1 MPYPA
6 PRISPFFVTGVVESV
21 KNRTLGSIF
30 IVAGTTIG
38 AGMLAMPLAAAG
50 VGFSVTLGLLIGLWA
65 LMCYTALLLLEV
77 YQHVPADTGLG
88 SLAKRYLGRYGQW
101 LTGFSMMFLM
111 YALTAAYISGA
122 GELLASS
129 INNWLGATLSPA
141 AGVLLFT
148 FVAGGVVCVGTSL
161 VDLFNRF
168 LFSAKIIFLVIML
181 ALLTPHIHKVNLLTL
196 PLQQGLALSAI
207 PVIFTSFG
215 FHGSVPSIVSYMNG
229 NIRRLRW
236 VFMTGSAIPLVAYIF
251 WQLATLGSID
261 SPTFR
266 GLLASHAGLN
276 GLLQAL
282 REVVASPHVE
292 LAVHLFADLA
302 LATSFLGVALGLF
315 DYLADLFQRRS
326 TVSGRLQT
334 GLITFLPPL
343 AFALFYPRGFV
354 MALGYAGVALAVLAL
369 LIPAMLVWQTEPS
382 GGISCGRRHASAGAG
397 VYLRHYRDWR
407 PVFDRTGVSARS
419 RLMPGKDYRART
431 PSRLDNRHAMAVY
444 EPLMQAALLKFFAA
458 PAWTRI
464 VTPNFHL
471 CFYRH
476 L

>member
-1 MPYPA
+1 M
-6 PRISPFFVTGVVESV
+6 

-50 VGFSVTLGLLIGLWA
+50 VGLATTLVLLFVLWA
-65 LMCYTALLLLEV
+65 VMCYTALLLLEV
-77 YQHVPADTGLG
+77 YQHVPAETGLG
-88 SLAKRYLGRYGQW
+88 SLARHYLGRYGQW
-101 LTGFSMMFLM
+101 ITGFSMMFLM

-122 GELLASS
+122 GELLAASLNQWFS
-129 INNWLGATLSPA
+129 LQLSTG

-148 FVAGGVVCVGTSL
+148 FVAGGVVCIGTSL

-181 ALLTPHIHKVNLLTL
+181 ALLMPHIHQVNLLTL
-196 PLQQGLALSAI
+196 PLEKGLALSAI

-215 FHGSVPSIVSYMNG
+215 FHGSVPSIVSYMGG
-229 NIRRLRW
+229 NIRKLRR
-236 VFMTGSAIPLVAYIF
+236 VFITGSAIPLVAYIF

-261 SPTFR
+261 STTFI
-266 GLLASHAGLN
+266 GLLASQSGLN

-302 LATSFLGVALGLF
+302 LATSFLGVSLGLF
-315 DYLADLFQRRS
+315 DYLADLFKRRNN
-326 TVSGRLQT
+326 TFGRLQT
-334 GLITFLPPL
+334 GVITFLPPL

-369 LIPAMLVWQTEPS
+369 LLPSMLAWQSRKRDLS
-382 GGISCGRRHASAGAG
+382 GYRVPGGKGALALIFACGIVIIAVQFSIVAG
-397 VYLRHYRDWR
+397 
-407 PVFDRTGVSARS
+407 
-419 RLMPGKDYRART
+419 
-431 PSRLDNRHAMAVY
+431 
-444 EPLMQAALLKFFAA
+444 LL
-458 PAWTRI
+458 PE
-464 VTPNFHL
+464 VG
-471 CFYRH
+471 
-476 L
+476 

>member
-1 MPYPA
+1 M
-6 PRISPFFVTGVVESV
+6 

-50 VGFSVTLGLLIGLWA
+50 VGFSVTLVLLGCLWA

-88 SLAKRYLGRYGQW
+88 SLAARYLGRYGQW
-101 LTGFSMMFLM
+101 ITGFSMMFLM
-111 YALTAAYISGA
+111 YALTAAYMSGA
-122 GELLASS
+122 GELIASS
-129 INNWLGATLSPA
+129 VNDWFGTDISPA
-141 AGVLLFT
+141 TGVVFFT
-148 FVAGGVVCVGTSL
+148 LIGGGVVCVGTSL

-168 LFSAKIIFLVIML
+168 LFTAKIIFLVVML
-181 ALLTPHIHKVNLLTL
+181 ALLAPHVHKVNLLTL

-229 NIRRLRW
+229 DIRKLRR
-236 VFMTGSAIPLVAYIF
+236 VFIIGSAIPLIAYIF
-251 WQLATLGSID
+251 WQLVTLGSIG
-261 SPTFR
+261 SSTFM
-266 GLLASHAGLN
+266 GLMADHSGLN
-276 GLLQAL
+276 GFLQAL

-315 DYLADLFQRRS
+315 DYLADLFQRNRS
-326 TVSGRLQT
+326 VGGRIQT

-369 LIPAMLVWQTEPS
+369 LLPSLLAWKCRQQHPDSGYRVWGGKPLLGLVFVC
-382 GGISCGRRHASAGAG
+382 GIGVILVQFLIVAG
-397 VYLRHYRDWR
+397 VL
-407 PVFDRTGVSARS
+407 PEVG
-419 RLMPGKDYRART
+419 
-431 PSRLDNRHAMAVY
+431 
-444 EPLMQAALLKFFAA
+444 
-458 PAWTRI
+458 
-464 VTPNFHL
+464 
-471 CFYRH
+471 
-476 L
+476 

>member
-1 MPYPA
+1 M
-6 PRISPFFVTGVVESV
+6 
-21 KNRTLGSIF
+21 KNRTLGSVF

-50 VGFSVTLGLLIGLWA
+50 VGFSVTLILLIGLWA

-88 SLAKRYLGRYGQW
+88 TLAKRYLGRYGQW

-129 INNWLGATLSPA
+129 ISDWTGISMSAT

-168 LFSAKIIFLVIML
+168 LFSAKIIFLVVML
-181 ALLTPHIHKVNLLTL
+181 VLLAPHVHKINLLTL
-196 PLQQGLALSAI
+196 PLEKGLALSAI

-229 NIRRLRW
+229 DTRKLRRI
-236 VFMTGSAIPLVAYIF
+236 FIIGSAIPLVAYIF
-251 WQLATLGSID
+251 WQLVTLGSID
-261 SPTFR
+261 SSTFI
-266 GLLASHAGLN
+266 GLMAAHSGLN
-276 GLLQAL
+276 GFLMAL
-282 REVVASPHVE
+282 REVVTSPHVE

-315 DYLADLFQRRS
+315 DYLADLFQRRN
-326 TVSGRLQT
+326 TVAGRLQT
-334 GLITFLPPL
+334 GAITFLPPL

-354 MALGYAGVALAVLAL
+354 MALGYAGVALSVLAL
-369 LIPAMLVWQTEPS
+369 LLPSLLAWKSRQQHPQQGYRVAGGKPLLCIVFACGVVIILVQFLIAAGMLPEV
-382 GGISCGRRHASAGAG
+382 G
-397 VYLRHYRDWR
+397 
-407 PVFDRTGVSARS
+407 
-419 RLMPGKDYRART
+419 
-431 PSRLDNRHAMAVY
+431 
-444 EPLMQAALLKFFAA
+444 
-458 PAWTRI
+458 
-464 VTPNFHL
+464 
-471 CFYRH
+471 
-476 L
+476 

>member
-326 TVSGRLQT
+326 TVSGRLQP
-334 GLITFLPPL
+334 GLIPRHVCAPYLLCGDPRCLSTSEDKAKLLHASDEPPL
-343 AFALFYPRGFV
+343 QTSSFRLRLEWRLFYPRS
-354 MALGYAGVALAVLAL
+354 LRCEL
-369 LIPAMLVWQTEPS
+369 LRFSQLPPQYDLNDF
-382 GGISCGRRHASAGAG
+382 AS
-397 VYLRHYRDWR
+397 
-407 PVFDRTGVSARS
+407 RS
-419 RLMPGKDYRART
+419 RIRSTPVLVYRGDA
-431 PSRLDNRHAMAVY
+431 SRQSAFV
-444 EPLMQAALLKFFAA
+444 
-458 PAWTRI
+458 PAD
-464 VTPNFHL
+464 
-471 CFYRH
+471 
-476 L
+476 